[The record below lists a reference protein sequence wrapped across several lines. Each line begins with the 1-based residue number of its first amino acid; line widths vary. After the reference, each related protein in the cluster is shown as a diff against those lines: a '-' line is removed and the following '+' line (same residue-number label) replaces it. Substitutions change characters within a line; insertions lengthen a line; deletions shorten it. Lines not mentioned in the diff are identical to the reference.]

1 VAIFESPA
9 APLSA
14 GIVAAAS
21 ATIRLA
27 DFAPYR
33 KGPPLVPGV
42 DLPGHFLK
50 HADEQTITALAAVR
64 QALAQSGLT
73 PADMTGW
80 GVVAAPRFI
89 GRLAGAEVL
98 DKFPRSGN
106 SGVPAYQ
113 VAQNSL
119 HSVSGAASIALGL
132 HGPNVGIGGG
142 PWSVAEGLTTALSL
156 FDPALVPG
164 LWLLMSQ
171 FDPEPIPDAQG
182 NPQNNPLCYAVAI
195 ALDWRAATPGRLSL
209 ALDGPLARGGK
220 SPWPEPTV
228 PELAAC
234 IDAASRGLPTRWQCR
249 LPWGGRIEMKLPAAA
264 RSHTFDLPAA
274 A

>member
-1 VAIFESPA
+1 VFALPTEA
-9 APLSA
+9 TLSA

-21 ATIRLA
+21 AAIRLR
-27 DFAPYR
+27 DFAPHR
-33 KGPPLVPGV
+33 KSPPLVPDV

-50 HADEQTITALAAVR
+50 HADEQTITALAAIR
-64 QALAQSGLT
+64 LALAQSGLT
-73 PADMTGW
+73 RSDMEGW
-80 GVVAAPRFI
+80 GVVAAPRYI
-89 GRLAGAEVL
+89 GRLAGAAVL
-98 DKFPRSGN
+98 DKFPKSGT
-106 SGVPAYQ
+106 SGVPAHQ

-132 HGPNVGIGGG
+132 HGPNVGMGGG

-164 LWLLMSQ
+164 LWLLLSQ

-195 ALDWRAATPGRLSL
+195 ALDWRASTPGRLSL
-209 ALDGPLARGGK
+209 AIDAPLAHGGK
-220 SPWPEPTV
+220 SAWPEPTV

-234 IDAASRGLPTRWQCR
+234 IDAAARGLPTRWQCR
-249 LPWGGRIEMKLPAAA
+249 LPWGGRLEMRLPAAA
-264 RSHTFDLPAA
+264 QTNTFNLPAA